1 MSVQQQATRPEPSA
15 AAKIPNISRKG
26 AKVAK
31 VENFEIRIFETNL
44 NKGTR
49 FQTSSFGIC
58 IFVFRILLL
67 PALL

>member
-1 MSVQQQATRPEPSA
+1 MSVQQQADRAEPSA
-15 AAKIPNISRKG
+15 AAKIRNISRKG

-49 FQTSSFGIC
+49 FQTSSFW
-58 IFVFRILLL
+58 IFDFLHFEF
-67 PALL
+67 